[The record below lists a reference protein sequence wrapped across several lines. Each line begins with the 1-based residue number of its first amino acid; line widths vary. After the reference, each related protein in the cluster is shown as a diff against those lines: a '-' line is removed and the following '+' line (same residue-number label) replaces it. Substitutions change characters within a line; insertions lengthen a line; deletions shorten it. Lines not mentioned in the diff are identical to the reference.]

1 LSFAIK
7 VILVL
12 LSVFFLEFYFF
23 KRVLNSIRII
33 FPRTAGKKFNVVKWI
48 LIIVINLY
56 PIFAIAGW
64 IITIVN
70 KGGYFEPPD
79 NFFFDYFVLY
89 PFWIGTM
96 IIVQSTLFFLIIEVL
111 SLIVFPF
118 VRKFKAKFKRIK
130 STIIFIIFI
139 LFLVYVPFRIIYD
152 YKCVDITEVTYT
164 KLNLPKVL
172 DGFKIT
178 FISDIQA
185 DEYTDKKRL
194 DNYIGKVN
202 STNPDLVLMGGD
214 MITSSPNYIDIS
226 AEEVSKIKSKYGIF
240 TCVGD
245 HDNWAYRNNYA
256 RSLSEIT
263 DALAGENIPMIDNNK
278 LYLGIDSASIA
289 ITFITNTYVETVNPK
304 ILDSLTNNTS
314 KADLRIFLTHQPRQF
329 LIDEAVKK
337 NYDLYLCGHT
347 HGGQITFLFPFYNL
361 SPTLIETP
369 YMRGEFH
376 FGKMLMIVTRG
387 LGMSLAPIRFNST
400 PEITVIRLK
409 RGFHKNS

>member
-1 LSFAIK
+1 MSFAIK

-12 LSVFFLEFYFF
+12 LSVFILEFYFF
-23 KRVLNSIRII
+23 KRVLISISNLFPKLLGRKFRI
-33 FPRTAGKKFNVVKWI
+33 VKWI
-48 LIIVINLY
+48 LIIVVNLY
-56 PIFAIAGW
+56 PVFAIAGW
-64 IITIVN
+64 IYTIVT

-79 NFFFDYFVLY
+79 NIFFNYFVLY

-96 IIVQSTLFFLIIEVL
+96 IIVQSTLFFLIIEIL
-111 SLIVFPF
+111 SLITFPF
-118 VRKFKAKFKRIK
+118 VRKFKEEFRKVK
-130 STIIFIIFI
+130 STAIFFVFI
-139 LFLVYVPFRIIYD
+139 VFLVYVPLRIIYD
-152 YKCVDITEVTYT
+152 YKSVDITEITYS
-164 KLNLPKVL
+164 KENLPKVL
-172 DGFKIT
+172 DGFKIA

-194 DNYIGKVN
+194 GNYIEKVN

-214 MITSSPNYIDIS
+214 MITSTPDYIDLS
-226 AEEVSKIKSKYGIF
+226 AEELNKIKSKYGVF

-245 HDNWAYRNNYA
+245 HDNWAYRNNYT

-263 DALAGENIPMIDNNK
+263 QALASVNIPMIDNNK
-278 LYLGIDSASIA
+278 LYLGIDSANIA
-289 ITFITNTYVETVNPK
+289 ITFITNTYVEKINPN

-314 KADLRIFLTHQPRQF
+314 KADVRIFLTHQPRQF
-329 LIDEAVKK
+329 LIDKAVKK

-369 YMRGEFH
+369 YVRGEFY

-387 LGMSLAPIRFNST
+387 LGMSLAPVRYNST
-400 PEITVIRLK
+400 PEVTVIHLK
-409 RGFHKNS
+409 RRLY